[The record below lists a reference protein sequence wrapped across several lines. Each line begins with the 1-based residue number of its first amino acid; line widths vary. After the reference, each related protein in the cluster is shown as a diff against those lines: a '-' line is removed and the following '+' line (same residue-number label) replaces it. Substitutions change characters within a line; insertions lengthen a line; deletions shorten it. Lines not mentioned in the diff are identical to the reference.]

1 MQLILREDVDNLGK
15 KGDTV
20 VVASGYARNFLLP
33 KKLAM
38 EVNDSNLRQIEKE
51 KKVVLAKLHEEKE
64 EAEALAAQLTSVRL
78 TFKRKVHGDELYGS
92 VSSGDLA
99 DALEQK
105 GYAIEK
111 RKIVLDEP
119 LKILGEF
126 EISVKVHPEVTGSI
140 KVTVEKEEE

>member
-15 KGDTV
+15 KGDKV
-20 VVASGYARNFLLP
+20 MVAPGYARNFLLP

-38 EVNDSNLRQIEKE
+38 EVNESNLRQIEKE
-51 KKVVLAKLHEEKE
+51 KKVLLAKLHKEKE
-64 EAEALAAQLTSVRL
+64 EAEALAEQLGSVRL

-92 VSSGDLA
+92 VSSGDVA
-99 DALEQK
+99 DALGEK

-126 EISVKVHPEVTGSI
+126 EISVKFHPEVTASI
-140 KVTVEKEEE
+140 KVAVEKEEE